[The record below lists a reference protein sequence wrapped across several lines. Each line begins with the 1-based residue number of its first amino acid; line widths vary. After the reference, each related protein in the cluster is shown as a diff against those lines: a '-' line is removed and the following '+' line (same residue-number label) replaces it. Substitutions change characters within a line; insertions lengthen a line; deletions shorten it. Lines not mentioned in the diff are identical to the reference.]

1 MFGDAAPHRIS
12 HKESFISHAGRF
24 AKGYAGSDD
33 DDKLETAS
41 KFSDDKDVASPA
53 ANKVNLLP
61 SGKRWANRR
70 GSREEGYEYEQPR
83 NADHSTA
90 LSPGRR
96 QSVTSSRS
104 RATNEDHEMRQ
115 LNDGPLARA
124 DSVLGNEGTSPD
136 GRFVHPVDDAI
147 TEEARDADL
156 RSVSSIDVAEK
167 ETAYPP
173 ASGASPYMP
182 QSNVRALNE
191 ASAAAFG
198 QSRPAARPSTAPANV
213 IRRELNFLRPSSSG
227 AGQSQQQQRA
237 GTGHRQRRNRTAVGH
252 DEGSQIA
259 RLQSDGWHTRQIQSL
274 ERSPAG
280 TALLGAADDKLD
292 ASAAPWAMY
301 ARVSCSV
308 PIVPA
313 WAMMCTNATSKCR
326 RVIHPKVLLPSAKLQ
341 RHPSEDA
348 VLTLQTL
355 PDPLFSL
362 TTSPRRQLTQTDRHE
377 RLCK

>member
-1 MFGDAAPHRIS
+1 
-12 HKESFISHAGRF
+12 
-24 AKGYAGSDD
+24 
-33 DDKLETAS
+33 
-41 KFSDDKDVASPA
+41 
-53 ANKVNLLP
+53 
-61 SGKRWANRR
+61 
-70 GSREEGYEYEQPR
+70 
-83 NADHSTA
+83 
-90 LSPGRR
+90 
-96 QSVTSSRS
+96 
-104 RATNEDHEMRQ
+104 MRQ

-124 DSVLGNEGTSPD
+124 DSVSRKNAEAGAGNSSLGIRRFIQQPGNEGTSPD

-147 TEEARDADL
+147 TEEARDTDL

-227 AGQSQQQQRA
+227 AGQSQQQQPA

-280 TALLGAADDKLD
+280 TALLGVD
-292 ASAAPWAMY
+292 
-301 ARVSCSV
+301 
-308 PIVPA
+308 
-313 WAMMCTNATSKCR
+313 
-326 RVIHPKVLLPSAKLQ
+326 
-341 RHPSEDA
+341 
-348 VLTLQTL
+348 
-355 PDPLFSL
+355 F
-362 TTSPRRQLTQTDRHE
+362 
-377 RLCK
+377 